1 MRAKFI
7 NENLEEFLSD
17 QYTIKRLDNGD
28 IFISP
33 IDGYDFPYK
42 IKTKE
47 GKFILQQAYSP
58 RTYVKPVFNK
68 IKEFNTLDDAYDF
81 IIKDHNKSVS
91 YMTGRR
97 HIYSKSEFY
106 KDLGFKRK
114 DINKL

>member
-7 NENLEEFLSD
+7 NESLEEFLSD

-33 IDGYDFPYK
+33 IDGSDFPYK

-47 GKFILQQAYSP
+47 GKFILYQTYSP
-58 RTYVKPVFNK
+58 RSYMRPTFNK

-81 IIKDHNKSVS
+81 IIKRHNKTLS
-91 YMTGRR
+91 YMPGRS

-114 DINKL
+114 DISKL

>member
-17 QYTIKRLDNGD
+17 QYEIAKYGFETI
-28 IFISP
+28 IISP
-33 IDGYDFPYK
+33 IDGADFPYK
-42 IKTKE
+42 IKLKE
-47 GKFILQQAYSP
+47 GKFILYQAYSP

-68 IKEFNTLDDAYDF
+68 IKEFNRLDDAYDF
-81 IIKDHNKSVS
+81 IIKRHNKTLS
-91 YMTGRR
+91 YTPERK

-114 DINKL
+114 NISKL